1 MPSKEDLGDLDDSP
15 SKEDIEIFDSPI
27 KKYLKMLKAE
37 SRMNLLKNCVKQ
49 MYMEDEFLEAAI
61 YLLYYQYLNL
71 SSKNVLGDLGSPSK
85 QDLEILYSPS
95 KEYLETLRAESRLNL
110 IKYCIKQMNECEFI
124 KSAIYFS
131 QHLNYCTEVKINI
144 I

>member
-1 MPSKEDLGDLDDSP
+1 MPIKEDLGDLDDSP
-15 SKEDIEIFDSPI
+15 SKVDIEIFDSPI

-71 SSKNVLGDLGSPSK
+71 SSKNVHGDLGSPSK

-95 KEYLETLRAESRLNL
+95 KEYLETLRAESRMNL
-110 IKYCIKQMNECEFI
+110 FRYCIKQMNEDDFLEAA
-124 KSAIYFS
+124 KYLSH
-131 QHLNYCTEVKINI
+131 HLKDSIEVKTLFF
-144 I
+144 